1 MNATKKREQARTSA
15 AERILHTASEMFYRK
30 GIRAVGVDAISA
42 EAGVTKKTL
51 YEKYGSKD

>member
-1 MNATKKREQARTSA
+1 
-15 AERILHTASEMFYRK
+15 MFYRK

-51 YEKYGSKD
+51 YEKYGSKDELVAAYLRARDDRWRN